1 MIRMKLCAVVVVAS
15 SLCASGASA
24 SGPPRRVGGRGGATL
39 AFGVRPGL
47 FRISET
53 SLATRQVASA
63 EVRTVKLKS
72 KRRSL
77 RRIAGR
83 GLAAAGALVSRKARA
98 AGDLMVSLDTPL
110 PSSSSKLAQGG
121 EW

>member
-1 MIRMKLCAVVVVAS
+1 MVGRLCAAAVVAS
-15 SLCASGASA
+15 SLCASAASA
-24 SGPPRRVGGRGGATL
+24 SGTPRRVGGRGGATL
-39 AFGVRPGL
+39 AFSVRTGL
-47 FRISET
+47 FRSK
-53 SLATRQVASA
+53 ATTTRPATV

-121 EW
+121 E